1 MTQLSAEIIDIAF
14 PNNYGVA
21 KKDGRVIFV
30 PGGVFGDIVRI
41 KILKESKGYAYGAI
55 EAVERPSPFRTKP
68 LCPHFGVCGGCTLQ
82 DLDYE
87 KQLELKERYLRQT
100 LKRIGGIDIDRIEVQ
115 PVTPSP
121 DRYLYRNKVELA
133 FGEKDGGIM
142 PGMRERVSPFR
153 HYEASVVPVTTCP
166 VFSPAI
172 EAIIPAVRE
181 FAGREGIPPYNTATG
196 KGVLR
201 HLIVRES
208 KTTGEM
214 MVTLETTQKA
224 GKDPVGLFE
233 TLRKDVPRVTGLYL
247 AINDRHGDTI
257 HYNRLRHIAGRSYI
271 TEDIDGMTF
280 RIYPQSFFQP
290 NTKAAGMLYGKIA
303 GVARPAGDEHILGLY
318 CGMGPIELYLSRY
331 ARTVTGIDSLS
342 GNIINA
348 GENCRIN
355 NITNCVFHA
364 GTIEK
369 VLGEIPLPKTDLLV
383 IDPPRSGISNEGMK
397 LITGINPLRM
407 VYVSCNPATLARD
420 LKVLLGHGFGIV
432 TISPFDFFPHTS
444 HLETL
449 VLLRKAV
456 DSR

>member
-1 MTQLSAEIIDIAF
+1 MTQLSVEIIDIAF

-41 KILKESKGYAYGAI
+41 RIAKESKGFAYGAI
-55 EAVERPSPFRTKP
+55 EAVERPSPFRTEP

-82 DLDYE
+82 DLDYG

-100 LKRIGGIDIDRIEVQ
+100 LKRIGGIDIDRIEVL
-115 PVTPSP
+115 PITPSP
-121 DRYLYRNKVELA
+121 DQYLYRNKVELA
-133 FGEKDGGIM
+133 FGEEDGVII

-153 HYEASVVPVTTCP
+153 QYDASVAPVTTCP

-172 EAIIPAVRE
+172 EAVIRAVRE
-181 FAGREGIPPYNTATG
+181 FADGQGLPPYNVVTG

-224 GKDPVGLFE
+224 VRDLTGLFE
-233 TLRKDVPRVTGLYL
+233 ILRKDVPRITGLYL
-247 AINDRHGDTI
+247 AINNKHGDTI
-257 HYNRLRHIAGRSYI
+257 YYNQLQRIAGRSYI

-280 RIYPQSFFQP
+280 RVYPQSFFQP
-290 NTKAAGMLYGKIA
+290 NTKAAGILYGKIA
-303 GVARPAGDEHILGLY
+303 GVARPAGNEHILGLY

-331 ARTVTGIDSLS
+331 AQTVTGIDSLS

-348 GENCRIN
+348 LENCQIN
-355 NITNCVFHA
+355 NVKNCVFHA

-369 VLGEIPLPKTDLLV
+369 VLREIPLPKTDLLI

-397 LITGINPLRM
+397 LIIGLNPPRA

-420 LKVLLGHGFGIV
+420 LKVLLGHGFGIAA
-432 TISPFDFFPHTS
+432 ISPFDFFPHTS